1 MTAETQNTKG
11 GFNPRAT
18 QVFYAAAGLVAAVA
32 ALVGVI
38 TVEDIDRAVA
48 VVVALGGVVGAGA
61 PFWAAS
67 NVHPGS
73 RSHVT
78 EEDVEGAREWARRA
92 EGEVAEYRRQ
102 LADAGLTLN
111 QGPDGQVELQPA
123 PTQGVTTVT
132 TPAADTTDT
141 TAGEYHPGEQ

>member
-1 MTAETQNTKG
+1 MTTENTNTRD

-67 NVHPGS
+67 NMHPGS
-73 RSHVT
+73 RSPVT
-78 EEDVEGAREWARRA
+78 EKDVEAAREWARRA
-92 EGEVAEYRRQ
+92 EGEVAEYRRH

-111 QGPDGQVELQPA
+111 QGPDGAVELQPA
-123 PTQGVTTVT
+123 PTPAVTPP
-132 TPAADTTDT
+132 TPS
-141 TAGEYHPGEQ
+141 EYRPGGQ